1 MGATPRS
8 SRRLTRHDRGDG
20 AILGGVTAAVTRGSG
35 DETSIDVA
43 FTPADGI
50 QVREH
55 SDRSTS
61 VALVVDVLRAS
72 STIVAALAAGFERV
86 LCVGDV
92 EGARRLKGP
101 GRALAGE
108 RKCRPI
114 EGFDYGNSPG
124 EFRSA
129 PVAELVLCTT
139 NGTPAVLVAADAADE
154 VLVASL
160 INLDAVV
167 RAIPDG
173 ADVTIVCSGTDQ
185 RFALEDAY
193 AAGRLVQRLGRRRTD
208 AAVAAAQLAGSYA
221 DSYAPL
227 VESADAGVLEATGQS
242 ADIEFCARESVFDV
256 VPRVSETSG
265 GVAVVEKAGVR
276 TGAAGVPVATGGVAQ
291 AALTT

>member
-1 MGATPRS
+1 M
-8 SRRLTRHDRGDG
+8 
-20 AILGGVTAAVTRGSG
+20 LGGVTAAATRGSG
-35 DETSIDVA
+35 DEASIDVA

-50 QVREH
+50 KERQD
-55 SDRSTS
+55 SDRPTS

-72 STIVAALAAGFERV
+72 STIVAALAVGFERV

-101 GRALAGE
+101 GRVLAGE

-124 EFRSA
+124 EFQSA

-139 NGTPAVLVAADAADE
+139 NGTPAVLAAADAADE

-160 INLDAVV
+160 INFDAVV
-167 RAIPDG
+167 RAVPDG
-173 ADVTIVCSGTDQ
+173 TDVTIVCSGTNQ

-208 AAVAAAQLAGSYA
+208 AAVAAAQLAGSYV

-227 VESADAGVLEATGQS
+227 AQSADAGVLEATGQS
-242 ADIEFCARESVFDV
+242 ADIDFCARESVFDV
-256 VPRVSETSG
+256 VPRVAG
-265 GVAVVEKAGVR
+265 IRDGIAVVEKSHFGPSPDERHTAGDGVR
-276 TGAAGVPVATGGVAQ
+276 QHPRAELIT
-291 AALTT
+291 